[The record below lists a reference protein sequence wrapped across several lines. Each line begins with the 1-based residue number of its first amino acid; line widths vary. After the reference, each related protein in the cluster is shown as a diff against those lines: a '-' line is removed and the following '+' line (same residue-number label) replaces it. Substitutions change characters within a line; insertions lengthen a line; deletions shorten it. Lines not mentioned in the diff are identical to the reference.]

1 MKARASSALA
11 RFLRDTSGN
20 AVTEA
25 LSFSPTWFVVFG
37 VFLMNVQLGRNY
49 EQRDMVDHAASLAAD
64 AVMKN
69 VCDSADGTLEGQSL
83 AAVNAQV
90 QPLFQLVS
98 SAKNPCKVTATPS
111 GGESSVSGARPLEVD
126 VTCKFPCTIPFAS
139 NLMCTGGFVT
149 FTAKQRT
156 VAMGCDGS

>member
-1 MKARASSALA
+1 MVKRLSRGARGL
-11 RFLRDTSGN
+11 LRDTSGN
-20 AVTEA
+20 AITEA

-69 VCDSADGTLEGQSL
+69 VCDSADGTLTGASLQSVD
-83 AAVNAQV
+83 ASV

-98 SAKNPCKVTATPS
+98 SAKNPCRVTATPT
-111 GGESSVSGARPLEVD
+111 GEESSVSGARPLEVE
-126 VTCKFPCTIPFAS
+126 VTCRFPCTIPVAS
-139 NLMCTGGFVT
+139 AVMCTGGFVT
-149 FTAKQRT
+149 FTARQKT
-156 VAMGCDGS
+156 VAMGCDAS